1 MTTGQAGTGGRCP
14 ICGEGRAG
22 HLEATCLGYQAKR
35 RRDERLV
42 QTAASGAA
50 RRTVLMLVG
59 LAVLVIGG
67 GVVLLLALSSKA
79 ETPPAPQRVQIRIAP
94 RTSAK

>member
-1 MTTGQAGTGGRCP
+1 
-14 ICGEGRAG
+14 
-22 HLEATCLGYQAKR
+22 
-35 RRDERLV
+35 
-42 QTAASGAA
+42 
-50 RRTVLMLVG
+50 MLVG